1 MACPALALHA
11 RDDARM
17 PFEEGRLVA
26 SAIAEARFVPI
37 QGRNHV
43 LIESEPAFAP
53 SMARMREFMDQHAD
67 GPAQGRVS
75 FSLTAKE
82 PDLLEPLAQGLDN
95 LQIAAHMALAE
106 KTVRNKVSAVFDKLE
121 VETRPQAIVKARE
134 AGYGR
139 KPLPR

>member
-1 MACPALALHA
+1 
-11 RDDARM
+11 M

-67 GPAQGRVS
+67 GPAQG
-75 FSLTAKE
+75 
-82 PDLLEPLAQGLDN
+82 LDN

-121 VETRPQAIVKARE
+121 VEIRPQAIVKARE